1 MKMMMSSIL
10 RDIKIMN
17 ILSEEGAASVGEI
30 FKIAK
35 VKRKGV
41 IMTIARKGTSNED
54 IDQHHLIEAV
64 E

>member
-1 MKMMMSSIL
+1 VAL
-10 RDIKIMN
+10 
-17 ILSEEGAASVGEI
+17 VGEI

-35 VKRKGV
+35 VKRRGV
-41 IMTIARKGTSNED
+41 IMTIARKGTSNAD